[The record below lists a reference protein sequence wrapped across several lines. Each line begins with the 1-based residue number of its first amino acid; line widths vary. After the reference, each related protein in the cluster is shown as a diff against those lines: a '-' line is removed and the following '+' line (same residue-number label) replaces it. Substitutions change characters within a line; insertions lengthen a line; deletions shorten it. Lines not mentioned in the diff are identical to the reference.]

1 MIFLAKRNLYI
12 PECNGN
18 RELPADEQVRF
29 DVRAMTGEEE
39 ERYTTLLSYVED
51 SKKILL
57 EPKIIE
63 TFLGQ
68 VDKVYNVYSDEA
80 KKQPVETAKDFIK
93 LPGTYEYIT
102 ETVAFIRKGL
112 TETELKN

>member
-1 MIFLAKRNLYI
+1 MIFLARKSIYI
-12 PECNGN
+12 PKCNGN

-39 ERYTTLLSYVED
+39 ERLTTMMSYIED
-51 SKKILL
+51 AKKVLL
-57 EPKIIE
+57 EPKVIE

-68 VDKVYNVYSDEA
+68 VDKVYNVYADEA
-80 KKQPVETAKDFIK
+80 KKHPVETAKEFIK

-102 ETVAFIRKGL
+102 ETVAYIRRGL
-112 TETELKN
+112 TEAELKN